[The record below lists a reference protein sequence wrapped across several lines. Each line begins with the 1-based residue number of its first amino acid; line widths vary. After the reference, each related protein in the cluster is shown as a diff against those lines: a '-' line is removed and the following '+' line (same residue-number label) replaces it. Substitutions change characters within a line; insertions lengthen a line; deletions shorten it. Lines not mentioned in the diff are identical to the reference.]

1 MYRQIDLKDSNTSC
15 ILEGTIEDYEEF
27 IEKYSK
33 SLHQNHYHML
43 TAKHT
48 LLQMYGRSEGCLIQ
62 DMPIEKVIFVN
73 KQLIWHKPF
82 KTKLAT
88 LILVVFSFS

>member
-1 MYRQIDLKDSNTSC
+1 MYRQIDLKDSNTYY

-33 SLHQNHYHML
+33 VLHQNHYHML

-62 DMPIEKVIFVN
+62 DMPIEKVVFVN
-73 KQLIWHKPF
+73 K
-82 KTKLAT
+82 KLT
-88 LILVVFSFS
+88 W